1 MTWQAL
7 LLLAIVTA
15 VAIVDVIVT
24 ATLGAQQS
32 LSVAV
37 YDAARHYPILAFLL
51 GVIAGHVF
59 WPLK

>member
-1 MTWQAL
+1 MTWQAMAL
-7 LLLAIVTA
+7 IGLVAAVT
-15 VAIVDVIVT
+15 IVDVIVT

-59 WPLK
+59 WPIK